1 MYLFFDTET
10 TGKITDYKASFK
22 EVEKFPRITQFA
34 WQLYN
39 SEGKLFKSFQS
50 LVKPNGWKIPTV
62 EEQIAKGEKNPNFFV
77 ENNMSTER
85 CEKEGRPIKPM
96 LEQFLNE
103 LEGCKYLLAHNM
115 NFDLPVTASEM
126 YRLGFQAKNKPQKIC
141 TMQSTTDICRLPGP
155 YGFKWPSLQELH
167 KFLFGCDFEGA
178 HDASDD
184 VTATAKCFFE
194 LKRRNLLVITE

>member
-22 EVEKFPRITQFA
+22 EVDKFPRITQFA

-50 LVKPNGWKIPTV
+50 LVKPDGWQVPK
-62 EEQIAKGEKNPNFFV
+62 EEFFIK
-77 ENNMSTER
+77 NNMSTER

-96 LEQFLNE
+96 LEQFLIE
-103 LEGCKYLLAHNM
+103 LNACKYLLAHNM

-184 VTATAKCFFE
+184 VTAMAKCFFE